1 VVEGR
6 IIIMSFALAVL
17 AGMLGRMS
25 CLIRFRAP
33 SGARHTPARAS
44 PRWLRTQP
52 GLAIKPVCLAKL
64 MAYTQACDGE
74 ISGFGAVYVDAD
86 RRTFVL
92 EDVSILRQRVTRASV
107 EIEASDVADFLTDY
121 VASGGDVNQLRCW
134 WHSHFDMQAFHSSI
148 DNDTLE
154 NALADAPWIV
164 SLVVNRAGEM
174 RASLVIHEPVSIWI
188 DDIPISV
195 YVEPELRA
203 SVQAEIARLVSRG
216 WASYHT
222 GTYGQSCPETSHDI
236 AEVRPATGS
245 DGRYSDI
252 DHDQQGDQNYA

>member
-1 VVEGR
+1 
-6 IIIMSFALAVL
+6 MSFALAVL
-17 AGMLGRMS
+17 AGILARMS

-33 SGARHTPARAS
+33 SGARPAPAGMS
-44 PRWLRTQP
+44 PGWSRSQP
-52 GLAIKPVCLAKL
+52 VLAIKPVCLAKL
-64 MAYTQACDGE
+64 LAYTQECDGE
-74 ISGFGAVYVDAD
+74 ISGFGAVHVDAD

-107 EIEASDVADFLTDY
+107 DIEASDVADFLTDY
-121 VASGGDVNQLRCW
+121 VTSGGDANQLRCW

-174 RASLVIHEPVSIWI
+174 KASLVIHEPVSVWI
-188 DDIPISV
+188 DDIPVSV

-203 SVQAEIARLVSRG
+203 SVQADIARLVSRG

-222 GTYGQSCPETSHDI
+222 GAYGQSHPGTSRDV
-236 AEVRPATGS
+236 AEVRSATGS
-245 DGRYSDI
+245 DGR
-252 DHDQQGDQNYA
+252 